1 MQKHMRILLLLS
13 LLVLSQ
19 AIIPHQARTQTP
31 NQLKIGI
38 DLGHGN
44 LHATGSELANFTAL
58 LTANAAQVLY
68 SKGAL
73 NQTYLNSIN
82 LLIISS
88 PQTSYSPS
96 EISTLTTWFRT
107 HGNLW
112 LSASYENSS
121 SMLILNSIL
130 NATGSH
136 LGFEYG
142 YASDPLYN
150 LNSTGIDSDQ
160 VILPLIN
167 QKYGLPIGVTTGVRT
182 VYAYRPVPI
191 IAYNGTGFTEFNST
205 LQTTA
210 FWIAQTSSRA
220 TVTKSSTQPLLVYG
234 VNRSI
239 TIPTIGIETTAAGR
253 LAATGSPIFSQWMG
267 MFSYRQNQPYDDRV
281 AVKNLLAW
289 LSGPTVSGE
298 LEASIPELRGQG
310 QPLVLIYT
318 GSDSQYA
325 KPSLVQPLITILTG
339 MGINAQ
345 TFPILGFA
353 AIQNASAIIMMT
365 PHQLITSNESAAID
379 LWMREGNKLLILAS
393 TADYQ
398 VIGSATES
406 ESLNNVLS
414 TLHSS
419 LRFEYG
425 SVIDPE
431 VNLEGNPYLTLASN
445 INHLSPTASSF
456 TANVR
461 SLYMQFGTIL
471 TGSNQTTF
479 FPLEN
484 QTYLNSL
491 TNVTWLARTSN
502 TSRIFN
508 LLGLPSPPLQAHSQ
522 YEKGSYIDAAL
533 ESYRQDKYHGSL
545 LLLGGPIFA
554 DFSRLLEYPSVYGYP
569 TDNLIFI
576 RNIFSR
582 LLTQTQTRTEITI
595 TAYPSQLSEGG
606 NVTLNLQYKALQTS
620 TSNLS
625 EVDRVPITPANIS
638 LTLSGTSLQTKLL
651 ANHTYT
657 ATSAP
662 TGTGSISWS
671 ATASAGK
678 YQPQTSS
685 GTVQVNPLPT
695 RFTYYVLGIPIV
707 IFIAVTI
714 AVLAKKTR

>member
-1 MQKHMRILLLLS
+1 M
-13 LLVLSQ
+13 
-19 AIIPHQARTQTP
+19 
-31 NQLKIGI
+31 LKIGI
-38 DLGHGN
+38 DIGHGN
-44 LHATGSELANFTAL
+44 LHATSPELANFTAL
-58 LTANAAQVLY
+58 LAANRAQVLY
-68 SKGAL
+68 NTGIL
-73 NQTYLNSIN
+73 NQTYLNTLN
-82 LLIISS
+82 LFIISS
-88 PQTSYSPS
+88 PQTSFTPS
-96 EISTLTTWFRT
+96 ELSDLTTWFRS

-112 LSASYENSS
+112 LSASFENSS

-130 NATGSH
+130 QAIGSH
-136 LGFEYG
+136 LGVEYG

-150 LNSTGIDSDQ
+150 LNSTIVDSDQ
-160 VILPLIN
+160 IILPLIN
-167 QKYGLPIGVTTGVRT
+167 QKVGLPLGLTTGVRT
-182 VYAYRPVPI
+182 VYTYRPVPI
-191 IAYNGTGFTEFNST
+191 IAYNGTGYTEFNAT
-205 LQTTA
+205 LQNNA

-220 TVTKSSTQPLLVYG
+220 FVTKSSNTPLWVYG

-239 TIPTIGIETTAAGR
+239 TIPTIGIETVAGGR
-253 LAATGSPIFSQWMG
+253 LVVTGSPIFSQWMK
-267 MFSYRQNQPYDDRV
+267 MFSYVQNQPYDDRV
-281 AVKNLLAW
+281 AVKNLLTW

-298 LEASIPELRGQG
+298 LEASIPEVRGQG

-325 KPSLVQPLITILTG
+325 QPSLVQPLINLLTTMG
-339 MGINAQ
+339 MNAQ

-353 AIQNASAIIMMT
+353 AIQNASAIIMIT
-365 PHQLITSNESAAID
+365 PHQLISSNETTAIN
-379 LWMREGNKLLILAS
+379 LWMQEGNKLLILAS

-414 TLHSS
+414 ALHSS

-431 VNLEGNPYLTLASN
+431 VNLAGNPYLTLASN
-445 INHLSPTASSF
+445 INHFSPSAASY
-456 TANVR
+456 TTNVR

-502 TSRIFN
+502 ASRVFN
-508 LLGLPSPPLQAHSQ
+508 ILGLPSPPLQAHSQ
-522 YEKGSYIDAAL
+522 NQIGSYIDAAM
-533 ESYRQDKYHGSL
+533 ENYRQDKYHGTL
-545 LLLGGPIFA
+545 LLLGDPLFSN
-554 DFSRLLEYPSVYGYP
+554 FSRLLDYPTVYGYP

-576 RNIFSR
+576 KNIFSR
-582 LLTQTQTRTEITI
+582 LLTQPQTRTELSI
-595 TAYPSQLSEGG
+595 TAYPSQLTEGG
-606 NVTLNLQYKALQTS
+606 NVTLNLSYKALQTS

-625 EVDRVPITPANIS
+625 EVDRVPISPANIT
-638 LTLSGTSLQTKLL
+638 LTLSGKSLQTKLL
-651 ANHTYT
+651 SNLTYT
-657 ATSAP
+657 ATDAP
-662 TGTGSISWS
+662 TSTGSISWV
-671 ATASAGK
+671 ASVTAGK

-714 AVLAKKTR
+714 AVLAKKTH